1 MHASAVNTDREQ
13 SATALARRDMG
24 GLIEQLRDAAIAEA
38 VRHREDRVRAV
49 LVAED
54 VVQLHAQRHRR
65 GISVVMWEEQPQLR
79 L

>member
-65 GISVVMWEEQPQLR
+65 GISVVMREEQPQLR
-79 L
+79 R